1 MTCLSLIRRRVRS
14 VSTSGVALSRAADTD
29 CPAIPCRGLRRSGL
43 AACRGSIPRLSK
55 TPFAM
60 ALSRAAAKVIV
71 GNEPNPIRLG
81 LRFHLNRNNHLLV
94 PVGPK
99 RRTNPRTNG
108 SEKSRDLPVG
118 LSPAIWVAVNRGEP
132 RRSRSWGRLCGHFVD
147 TFPCNERHR
156 YATIYHSKLRR
167 DVLRKFTRS
176 EQKTL

>member
-118 LSPAIWVAVNRGEP
+118 LSPAIWVAVNRGEAVA
-132 RRSRSWGRLCGHFVD
+132 GEDFVD